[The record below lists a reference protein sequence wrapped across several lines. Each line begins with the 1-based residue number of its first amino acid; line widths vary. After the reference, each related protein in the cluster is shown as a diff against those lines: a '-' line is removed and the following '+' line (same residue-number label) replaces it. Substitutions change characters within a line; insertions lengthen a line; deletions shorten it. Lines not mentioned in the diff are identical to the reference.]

1 MIKAADQWNTWNAT
15 REDDVRITSII
26 GVNHVRV
33 LNENRIVKNKSDRFS
48 KMEDMSFMS
57 SDDNIR

>member
-33 LNENRIVKNKSDRFS
+33 LNENPDRQ
-48 KMEDMSFMS
+48 K
-57 SDDNIR
+57 